1 MISRKIIKTT
11 VFCFLFMLFLPATSM
26 AVEDNASNK
35 NINYIFKIGVRAVN
49 GIADAKK
56 TWSKTVEALN
66 ENIKSYKFKLV
77 PIVGFHEMRVAVKN
91 KKVDFILT
99 NPLAYID
106 LNKQSGVTRLLTL
119 NKKQPNG
126 VASTT
131 FASVIFTRSD
141 RSDIN
146 NLNDVYDKS
155 IIGVHKEA
163 FGGWR
168 MAVREFIHN
177 DIDLD
182 KDSSKVIFT
191 SDNTH
196 QSVVYSVLV
205 GGADIGVV
213 RTGII
218 EHLIAQEKIKS
229 NSIKVL
235 NSHKDNLSALH
246 STQHYPEWPFS
257 VMPHVTS
264 DVSNKVFHA
273 LLNIKPKSSAA
284 VTGKYLN
291 WTAPLDYT
299 EVYNLVDEL
308 THQHITFEKIWNK
321 HWLTIALLLIF
332 ITSII
337 LYTLYLFSINKKL
350 TLSKLEL
357 SQHRNHLKEMV
368 DIRTTELSA
377 EKEKAE
383 KANKAKSEFLSN
395 MSHELRTPLNAIL
408 GFSQLIKLQD
418 QEEAGN
424 KNISSNIDEIMTAG
438 DFLLSLINEILDLA
452 KIESGDVE
460 FNMEKVSCNDVL
472 RDSLNIVAPLIKKN
486 NITLNVISPDEYFVT
501 ADHKRLQ
508 QTCINLLSNAIKYNK
523 QGGHIDIEVKQNNN
537 QSELRIKD
545 SGIGIKPEFYDQ
557 VFKPFARDEDN
568 SGLIEGTGVGL
579 VITKNIIEKMQGEI
593 GFSSEY
599 GKGTEFWVTLPR
611 AES

>member
-1 MISRKIIKTT
+1 MILRKIIKFTA
-11 VFCFLFMLFLPATSM
+11 FCFLSVSVMPATSM
-26 AVEDNASNK
+26 AVENNNLVEHTNNVLK
-35 NINYIFKIGVRAVN
+35 VGVRAISGV
-49 GIADAKK
+49 IDAEER
-56 TWSKTVEALN
+56 WSKTIDVLN
-66 ENIKSYKFKLV
+66 ENIKNYKFKLV
-77 PIVGFHEMRVAVKN
+77 PIIGFHEMRVAVKN

-99 NPLAYID
+99 NPLAYTE

-126 VASTT
+126 VASTM
-131 FASVIFTRSD
+131 FASVIFSRSD

-146 NLNDVYDKS
+146 NLDDVHDKS

-168 MAVREFIHN
+168 MALREFIHN
-177 DIDLD
+177 DIDLE
-182 KDSSKVIFT
+182 KDSSKIIFT

-196 QSVVYSVLV
+196 QSVVYSVLD
-205 GGADIGVV
+205 GNTDIGVV

-218 EHLIAQEKIKS
+218 EQLIAQGKIKS

-235 NSHKDNLSALH
+235 NSHKDNLSASH

-257 VMPHVTS
+257 VMPHVPS
-264 DVSNKVFHA
+264 DVSNKVFHT
-273 LLNIKPKSSAA
+273 LLSIKPKSSAA
-284 VTGKYLN
+284 IAGRYLN

-299 EVYNLVDEL
+299 AVYNLVDEL
-308 THQHITFEKIWNK
+308 EHQQITFAKIWNK
-321 HWLTIALLLIF
+321 HWLTIALLLVF

-357 SQHRNHLKEMV
+357 NQHRNHLEEMV
-368 DIRTTELSA
+368 DIRTTELST

-408 GFSQLIKLQD
+408 GFSQLIKLQE
-418 QEEAGN
+418 EEAEN
-424 KNISSNIDEIMTAG
+424 KNISSNVDEIMNAG

-460 FNMEKVSCNDVL
+460 FSLEKVSCNDVL
-472 RDSLNIVAPLIKKN
+472 HDSLNIVSPLIKKN
-486 NITLNVISPDEYFVT
+486 NITLNVTSPDECFVT
-501 ADHKRLQ
+501 ADYKRLQ

-523 QGGHIDIEVKQNNN
+523 PGGHIDIEIKQNNH

-557 VFKPFARDEDN
+557 VFKPFARDED
-568 SGLIEGTGVGL
+568 SSALIEGTGVGL
-579 VITKNIIEKMQGEI
+579 VITKNLIEKMQGKI
-593 GFSSEY
+593 GFNSEY
-599 GKGTEFWVTLPR
+599 GKGSEFWVTLPK
-611 AES
+611 AYS